1 MLRDNYKKAFSQ
13 INPSEETIER
23 IFEMTEKKRFKRVY
37 KGFII
42 AIALV
47 AALLCGSLTANAA
60 TDGALFE
67 GITLIMNGEK
77 VDLKDYIV
85 NHSSYVN
92 EDGAKVEKYEFDIK
106 EDDNGGSLIFEV
118 EGDPETSFI
127 IEAHVTEK
135 EDGSYPEYSPELIDD
150 LSEKVMNDF
159 VESFETDET
168 ITNTP

>member
-23 IFEMTEKKRFKRVY
+23 IFEMTEKKRYKRVR

-42 AIALV
+42 ATALV

-85 NHSSYVN
+85 NHNSYVN
-92 EDGAKVEKYEFDIK
+92 EDGTKVEEYEFHID
-106 EDDNGGSLIFEV
+106 EDENGGSLIFEV
-118 EGDPETSFI
+118 KGDQDAFSYV
-127 IEAHVTEK
+127 ARVTEN
-135 EDGSYPEYSPELIDD
+135 EDGSYPEYSPEQIDD
-150 LSEKVMNDF
+150 LSEKVINDF
-159 VESFETDET
+159 AESFETDET